1 MKKKYLK
8 FIIIGVV
15 IVFSTVAICLVK
27 ANVTKSQKS
36 NEVAIE
42 TTIISNSSD
51 KVYVNGVVK
60 CVESKNILL
69 DATKG
74 KVDSIAVEDGQA
86 VNAGDVLFTY
96 KNDTITSQIEEYN
109 NQLTSYSNQ
118 KNRLES
124 KKSNANNE
132 LAEKKNNLSTLKAQ
146 LENNPQDLTLSNSI
160 EGVKLEIQSLETEV
174 STYDDQLNTI
184 NDSITAANKK
194 VASLKNEEVT
204 EVKADFS
211 GVVNIVGFKDDYTTT
226 FMTISSN
233 DLYIKGTV
241 NEKFIAK
248 LKKDQEAE
256 VLVIANNKTVKGKVD
271 EINTKPID
279 NSSALGVAN
288 AMASTSSLSNYEVT
302 IILDSQEDLFE
313 GYHIQATIYEGENEV
328 VVPKD
333 AIVKEKKDTFVYKV
347 SDGILEKQKVSY
359 ENKEK
364 LHVLKSLNMKIE
376 KGEFL
381 MIMGKSGSGKTTLMN
396 SLGFLDRFNEG
407 VYLFNNEEVTN
418 IDENKK
424 SELRNKYM
432 GFIFQQFHLI
442 DSLTIGKNVE
452 LPLLYKGGV
461 SKKVRDELVLK
472 YLTLVGLE
480 EKINRYPKEL
490 SGGQQQRVAIARA
503 LINDPYV
510 IFADEPTG
518 ALDSETGIQIMNL
531 LKKLNEEG
539 KTIIMVTHDGDLT
552 SYATRVI
559 KIKDGVIFEEDKKCL

>member
-271 EINTKPID
+271 EINTKPMD
-279 NSSALGVAN
+279 NSSALGAAN
-288 AMASTSSLSNYEVT
+288 SMASTSSLSNYEVT

-333 AIVKEKKDTFVYKV
+333 AIVKEKNDTFVYKV
-347 SDGILEKQKVSY
+347 SDGVLEKQKVSY
-359 ENKEK
+359 EDKDAKSVKITSGLKEGDEIVINPTDSTK
-364 LHVLKSLNMKIE
+364 EGMKYE
-376 KGEFL
+376 
-381 MIMGKSGSGKTTLMN
+381 
-396 SLGFLDRFNEG
+396 
-407 VYLFNNEEVTN
+407 
-418 IDENKK
+418 
-424 SELRNKYM
+424 
-432 GFIFQQFHLI
+432 
-442 DSLTIGKNVE
+442 
-452 LPLLYKGGV
+452 
-461 SKKVRDELVLK
+461 
-472 YLTLVGLE
+472 
-480 EKINRYPKEL
+480 
-490 SGGQQQRVAIARA
+490 
-503 LINDPYV
+503 
-510 IFADEPTG
+510 
-518 ALDSETGIQIMNL
+518 
-531 LKKLNEEG
+531 
-539 KTIIMVTHDGDLT
+539 
-552 SYATRVI
+552 
-559 KIKDGVIFEEDKKCL
+559 

>member
-1 MKKKYLK
+1 M
-8 FIIIGVV
+8 
-15 IVFSTVAICLVK
+15 
-27 ANVTKSQKS
+27 
-36 NEVAIE
+36 
-42 TTIISNSSD
+42 
-51 KVYVNGVVK
+51 
-60 CVESKNILL
+60 
-69 DATKG
+69 
-74 KVDSIAVEDGQA
+74 
-86 VNAGDVLFTY
+86 
-96 KNDTITSQIEEYN
+96 
-109 NQLTSYSNQ
+109 
-118 KNRLES
+118 
-124 KKSNANNE
+124 
-132 LAEKKNNLSTLKAQ
+132 
-146 LENNPQDLTLSNSI
+146 
-160 EGVKLEIQSLETEV
+160 
-174 STYDDQLNTI
+174 
-184 NDSITAANKK
+184 
-194 VASLKNEEVT
+194 
-204 EVKADFS
+204 
-211 GVVNIVGFKDDYTTT
+211 
-226 FMTISSN
+226 
-233 DLYIKGTV
+233 
-241 NEKFIAK
+241 
-248 LKKDQEAE
+248 
-256 VLVIANNKTVKGKVD
+256 
-271 EINTKPID
+271 
-279 NSSALGVAN
+279 
-288 AMASTSSLSNYEVT
+288 SSLIE
-302 IILDSQEDLFE
+302 L
-313 GYHIQATIYEGENEV
+313 
-328 VVPKD
+328 KD
-333 AIVKEKKDTFVYKV
+333 ISKYYSLNKD
-347 SDGILEKQKVSY
+347 
-359 ENKEK
+359 K

-376 KGEFL
+376 QGEFL

-531 LKKLNEEG
+531 LKELNKKG